1 MRGNG
6 SEARLA
12 LLLLIQTWQAS
23 APASPLPKKGWKKAY
38 GEVGPGQHE
47 RAFGPGVPCPHQS
60 IHCSARRSGLG
71 LDLRCHYL
79 VKVVWGIPGAQR

>member
-38 GEVGPGQHE
+38 GDVGPGQRE
-47 RAFGPGVPCPHQS
+47 RAFW
-60 IHCSARRSGLG
+60 SGLG

-79 VKVVWGIPGAQR
+79 VKVVWGIPGAQRRPSPT